1 MSKKSIDPKKVEE
14 FLLMNPDFLSN
25 NSHIL
30 NSLEIVHETGGAVS
44 LIQKQVEM
52 LRENYNST
60 SENLL
65 QLLDIAK
72 TNEGIFEK
80 TKSLILKLLI
90 IRNLTDIVSVPENFF
105 IKEFNADSCKILF
118 FKENTNLPKGRIVD
132 GKEAHKYIGKKYN
145 AAEIFCGPLDTAE
158 SNYIFDKQAKIV
170 DCVLV
175 PIKNPECPGMLA
187 LGSKSEDVYSKE
199 NDSLFLEFVADAL
212 SQLIDRN
219 NF

>member
-14 FLLMNPDFLSN
+14 FLLMNPNFLSN

-30 NSLEIVHETGGAVS
+30 KSMEIVHETGGAVS

-52 LRENYNST
+52 LRKNYDST

-80 TKSLILKLLI
+80 TKSLILELLVL
-90 IRNLTDIVSVPENFF
+90 RNLIDIVSATENFF
-105 IKEFNADSCKILF
+105 IKEFDADSCKILF

-132 GKEAHKYIGKKYN
+132 VKEAHKQIGKKYN
-145 AAEIFCGPLDTAE
+145 AVDIFCGPLDETE
-158 SNYIFDKQAKIV
+158 SNYIFNKQAKIV

-175 PIKNPECPGMLA
+175 PIKNSECPGMLA
-187 LGSKSEDVYSKE
+187 LGSRSMNVYSKE
-199 NDSLFLEFVADAL
+199 NDSLFLEFVADVL

>member
-30 NSLEIVHETGGAVS
+30 KSMEIVHETGGAVS

-52 LRENYNST
+52 LRKNYDST

-80 TKSLILKLLI
+80 TKSLILELLVL
-90 IRNLTDIVSVPENFF
+90 RNLVDIVSAPE
-105 IKEFNADSCKILF
+105 I
-118 FKENTNLPKGRIVD
+118 
-132 GKEAHKYIGKKYN
+132 
-145 AAEIFCGPLDTAE
+145 
-158 SNYIFDKQAKIV
+158 
-170 DCVLV
+170 
-175 PIKNPECPGMLA
+175 
-187 LGSKSEDVYSKE
+187 
-199 NDSLFLEFVADAL
+199 SL
-212 SQLIDRN
+212 
-219 NF
+219 